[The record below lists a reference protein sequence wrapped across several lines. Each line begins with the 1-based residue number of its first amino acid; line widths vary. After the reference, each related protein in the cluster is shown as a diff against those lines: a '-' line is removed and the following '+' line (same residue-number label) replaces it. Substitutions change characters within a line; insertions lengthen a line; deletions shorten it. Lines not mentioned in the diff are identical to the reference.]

1 MATEGR
7 DDEAGSTVEEIGYT
21 HNDMTEEAHHDH
33 ETELFEAFGDGSH
46 TPIVT
51 DPKDGL
57 PRPADNWVAPAPKLS
72 LNSFICLEDTSSYA
86 EVFLEDSGSVKSMLA
101 EAIAKKPEHLK
112 KLLDGKRSMYDESG
126 KTRERREFK
135 PEQVV
140 EKYGYFFAEILG
152 KVVPVM
158 PKRQQ
163 CIHLVRQI
171 VDAGDVDAQGEEVR
185 PVYTYCKAFKST
197 AGSYLSLMDRAVFAC
212 EHRSPRDTV
221 SDRYIRERIKAKIK
235 QGEERTA
242 LPAMRGEVRVENP
255 FEGEIDFGMMS
266 FSGKCDPTFAPG
278 KKWTVTVMSPSKYM
292 GLAEHMLYVGAGLDR
307 ETFVGKRKD
316 IGFHTLLMWP
326 TDFAPEGTPPE
337 DLKVFCEAWPRAARF
352 TYLEGNLERTPKFLK
367 EQMLRGESVAVC
379 AKDLRDAA
387 FGAALLLREFD
398 RELPEGVAL
407 RPEHESYLRR
417 TKKVSLC
424 QRIKAPRAL
433 QRSPS
438 TSRS

>member
-7 DDEAGSTVEEIGYT
+7 DDEVGAKIEEIGYT
-21 HNDMTEEAHHDH
+21 HEDMTEEAHHDH

-57 PRPADNWVAPAPKLS
+57 PRPADNWVAPAPKLTLKS
-72 LNSFICLEDTSSYA
+72 LICLEDSSSFV
-86 EVFLEDSGSVKSMLA
+86 EVFEEDSVSVKSMLA
-101 EAIAKKPEHLK
+101 EAMSKKPEALK
-112 KLLDGKRSMYDESG
+112 KLLDGKRSIYDDSG
-126 KTRERREFK
+126 NRRERREFK

-152 KVVPVM
+152 KMVPVA
-158 PKRQQ
+158 PRRQQ
-163 CIHLVRQI
+163 CIHLVRQV
-171 VDAGDVDAQGEEVR
+171 VDAGDLDAQGEEVR
-185 PVYTYCKAFKST
+185 PLYTYCKAFKST

-212 EHRSPRDTV
+212 EHRSPRDMV
-221 SDRYIRERIKAKIK
+221 SDRYIRERIKAKVK
-235 QGEERTA
+235 QGEDRVA

-255 FEGEIDFGMMS
+255 FEGEIDFEMMS
-266 FSGKCDPTFAPG
+266 FEGKCDPIFAPG
-278 KKWTVTVMSPSKYM
+278 KKWTITVMSPSKYM
-292 GLAEHMLYVGAGLDR
+292 GLAEHMLYVGAGIDR

-316 IGFHTLLMWP
+316 LGFHTLLMWP

-367 EQMLRGESVAVC
+367 EQMMRGESVAVC
-379 AKDLRDAA
+379 AKDPRDAA
-387 FGAALLLREFD
+387 FAAALLIREFD

-407 RPEHESYLRR
+407 RPEHASYLRR

-424 QRIKAPRAL
+424 QKTKGPREPR
-433 QRSPS
+433 QSPS
-438 TSRS
+438 TSLS

>member
-21 HNDMTEEAHHDH
+21 HEQMTEEAHHDH

-51 DPKDGL
+51 DPVDGL
-57 PRPADNWVAPAPKLS
+57 PRPADNWVAPAPKLTTKS
-72 LNSFICLEDTSSYA
+72 LICLEDTSSYV

-101 EAIAKKPEHLK
+101 DAMAKKPEHLK
-112 KLLDGKRSMYDESG
+112 KLLEGKRSMYDDDG
-126 KTRERREFK
+126 KLRDRREFK

-140 EKYGYFFAEILG
+140 EKYGHTFASILG
-152 KVVPVM
+152 GMVPVL

-163 CIHLVRQI
+163 CIHLVRQV
-171 VDAGDVDAQGEEVR
+171 VDAGDLDAQGEEVR
-185 PVYTYCKAFKST
+185 PMYTYCKAFKST

-221 SDRYIRERIKAKIK
+221 SDRYIRERIKAKIR

-242 LPAMRGEVRVENP
+242 LPAMRGEVRFENP
-255 FEGEIDFGMMS
+255 FEGEVAFEPMYFD
-266 FSGKCDPTFAPG
+266 GKCDPTFAPG
-278 KKWTVTVMSPSKYM
+278 KQWTVTVIPPSHYM

-337 DLKVFCEAWPRAARF
+337 DLEVFCEAWPRAARF

-379 AKDLRDAA
+379 AKDPRDAA

-417 TKKVSLC
+417 TKKV
-424 QRIKAPRAL
+424 Q
-433 QRSPS
+433 
-438 TSRS
+438 